1 MIVAN
6 NVHSGWQL
14 AVGDG
19 SGEAHD
25 FGESGQLKPGKACGA
40 LSTRPGPGPC
50 SFNKF
55 QLTLLPTQKLTQ
67 SADPDSDPEDVAR

>member
-1 MIVAN
+1 MILAN

-14 AVGDG
+14 AVGGG

-25 FGESGQLKPGKACGA
+25 LGESGQLKPGKACGA

-50 SFNKF
+50 SFKF
-55 QLTLLPTQKLTQ
+55 QLTLPTQKVTQ
-67 SADPDSDPEDVAR
+67 SADPDSDSEDVAR